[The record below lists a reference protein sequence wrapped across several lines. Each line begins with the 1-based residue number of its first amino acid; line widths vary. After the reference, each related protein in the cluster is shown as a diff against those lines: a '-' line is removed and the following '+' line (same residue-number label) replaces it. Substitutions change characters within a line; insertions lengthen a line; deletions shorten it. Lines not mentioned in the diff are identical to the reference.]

1 LKEGCGDSK
10 KDGILN
16 FANDVCNM
24 VRGVS
29 SNSNTRSSG
38 KRKERKH
45 FVVQTSKR
53 RNSGIGLQ
61 LLSCWDQLVDNM
73 SNNSDSTSIS
83 KDRKMCII
91 PEVISKLH
99 SIERVNIG
107 DDFHGFATECLG
119 LRRNK
124 EMWSTMENLKNKMKW
139 LRRIYTRSKTP

>member
-1 LKEGCGDSK
+1 
-10 KDGILN
+10 
-16 FANDVCNM
+16 M

-38 KRKERKH
+38 KRKEKEH

-91 PEVISKLH
+91 PEVISELH

-107 DDFHGFATECLG
+107 DDFHGFATDDFHGFANECLG
-119 LRRNK
+119 LRRNR
-124 EMWSTMENLKNKMKW
+124 EMWLTMENLKNKMKW
-139 LRRIYTRSKTP
+139 LRRIYTWSKTP